1 MDKNH
6 SLTRAQLALL
16 AVAALLEL
24 VLAAVFGCSAFE
36 ISDVTRGTLQAFS
49 IAVALLSVSILIEDQ
64 VVRPLLQLAQR
75 RNRGTAA

>member
-6 SLTRAQLALL
+6 SLTRVQLASL
-16 AVAALLEL
+16 ALAALLEL
-24 VLAAVFGCSAFE
+24 AVAAAFGCAAFE
-36 ISDVTRGTLQAFS
+36 ISDVARGALQAFS
-49 IAVALLSVSILIEDQ
+49 VAVALLSVSVLIEDQ